1 MTIQR
6 ANVSFAQQIAIDR
19 VGNPYVYG
27 GNWDPF
33 NRATGTDCSGCVV
46 DELDAAINGTAMAW
60 SRHGLSTENWRSVA
74 MGGSADPVNGPFGTI
89 QATGPGGVPA
99 DAAVKIALHHGDGG
113 GVNSHM
119 WCQVDQLR
127 IETNGDNGTVLGSD
141 ALAIDDLYAND
152 WWFLPGPIAEDG
164 TPVPT
169 APSAAP
175 SDTLFADVSEFQPQ
189 VDDSYPFSV
198 LSIRVCDGT
207 YQDHNFAANYA
218 WMRAALDSGKLAFG
232 IVYTYVRPASPS
244 ANAAT
249 VKATID
255 ANGGL
260 HPRVV
265 LMLDVEAGGNPGG
278 DQSDPINQVHDD
290 LADYAGSPAR
300 IIGYGNVSDLDN
312 LWPEKPDGIRLIVA
326 GYGSNPDY
334 PGKIAHQY
342 TNGTGYGG
350 GLPEG
355 CSPFCNCDMNS
366 ADGLDSNAFAAAC
379 GIGTPP
385 APTPGGTV
393 EPLTADEQ
401 QELLTRV
408 REIWDQLRGPGGA
421 GWSELGERADGN
433 GNRTPVDAMAHLI
446 GNEEA

>member
-19 VGNPYVYG
+19 AGNPYVYG

-175 SDTLFADVSEFQPQ
+175 SDTLFADVSYFQAP
-189 VDDSYPFSV
+189 VDDTYPYQV
-198 LSIRVCDGT
+198 LSIRSNDGT
-207 YQDHNFAANYA
+207 FQDPNFAHNYQ
-218 WMRAALDSGKLAFG
+218 WCAAAADASQLAFF
-232 IVYTYVRPASPS
+232 IVYYYWRPGGTG
-244 ANAAT
+244 AAT
-249 VKATID
+249 HMQMVAAAGGPHPKMVTMID
-255 ANGGL
+255 L
-260 HPRVV
+260 
-265 LMLDVEAGGNPGG
+265 ESGGNPSG
-278 DQSDPINQVHDD
+278 DQSGLVNIEYGQ
-290 LADYAGSPAR
+290 LAGWLGDELR
-300 IIGYGNVSDLDN
+300 VIGYANAYDFSTM
-312 LWPEKPDGIRLIVA
+312 WPSRPHELRVIGA
-326 GYGSNPDY
+326 GYPTDPHL
-334 PGKIAHQY
+334 PGEIAHQY
-342 TNGTGYGG
+342 TDGNGYGAP
-350 GLPEG
+350 LPQG
-355 CSPFCNCDMNS
+355 CPPFGDCDMNS
-366 ADGLDSNAFAAAC
+366 ADGLSPQDFAAAC
-379 GIGTPP
+379 GIN
-385 APTPGGTV
+385 PGGTV
-393 EPLTADEQ
+393 TEPDPTLAVVQDNQ
-401 QELLTRV
+401 V
-408 REIWDQLRGPGGA
+408 QLRGPGLK
-421 GWSELGERADGN
+421 GWSQL
-433 GNRTPVDAMAHLI
+433 GNRTIVDALAAI
-446 GNEEA
+446 GQKLGIEGFAPPSA